1 MAFQIHFL
9 THTGNIML
17 KMDDLQLSEQED
29 VVFVLLNVT
38 EYELC
43 VHAMPL
49 KVLLSYARAA
59 ATC

>member
-1 MAFQIHFL
+1 
-9 THTGNIML
+9 ML
-17 KMDDLQLSEQED
+17 KMDELQLSEQD
-29 VVFVLLNVT
+29 AVVFVLLNMT

-59 ATC
+59 TIC